1 MDKMILGLIA
11 ETVEA
16 FPRISGIVL
25 GIAMHPIFSFILTG
39 R

>member
-1 MDKMILGLIA
+1 MDRLILNFIA

-16 FPRISGIVL
+16 YPRVSGMVL
-25 GIAMHPIFSFILTG
+25 GIAMHPLFSFILTG